1 MSPEPVTSERVYQR
15 LKADILGGR
24 YPPGAVLVVHA
35 IAEEYGVSISPV
47 RDSAQRLIG
56 ERLLAA
62 QPGGGFSVPEVT
74 MESLRDL
81 YIWHG
86 QLIRQALKARAP
98 ASREGEFADATL
110 SDAADPVALARTA
123 SALFALIGA
132 RSRNQEH
139 VHAIVSAGE
148 RLGIARLAEPGLIP
162 DAAAELQ
169 AVWTLA
175 MFGPDAALREAVW
188 SYHRRRIRRVS
199 RLVKEM
205 GGIPKTS

>member
-86 QLIRQALKARAP
+86 HLIRQALKARVP
-98 ASREGEFADATL
+98 ERREGDFADATA
-110 SDAADPVALARTA
+110 SDAADPVTLARSA
-123 SALFALIGA
+123 AALFALIGA

-148 RLGIARLAEPGLIP
+148 RLGIARLVEPGLIP
-162 DAAAELQ
+162 GIVAELQ

-175 MFGPDAALREAVW
+175 MFGPEAALREAVW

-199 RLVKEM
+199 RLAKEM
-205 GGIPKTS
+205 VGMPRSV

>member
-15 LKADILGGR
+15 LKADLLGGR
-24 YPPGAVLVVHA
+24 YGPGGLLVVHA
-35 IAEEYGVSISPV
+35 IAEEFGVSISPV

-56 ERLLAA
+56 ERLLTAH
-62 QPGGGFSVPEVT
+62 PGGGFSVPDVT
-74 MESLRDL
+74 VESVRDL

-86 QLIRQALKARAP
+86 QLIRQALKARAS
-98 ASREGEFADATL
+98 ARHEGDLADAAPST
-110 SDAADPVALARTA
+110 ATDPAALATTA
-123 SALFALIGA
+123 STIFALIGG

-148 RLGIARLAEPGLIP
+148 RLGVVRLAEPRLIP
-162 DAAAELQ
+162 DIVAELQ
-169 AVWTLA
+169 AVWTLT
-175 MFGPDAALREAVW
+175 MFGPEAALRDAVW

-199 RLVKEM
+199 RLVKEI

>member
-15 LKADILGGR
+15 LKSDILGGR

-56 ERLLAA
+56 ERMLAA
-62 QPGGGFSVPEVT
+62 QPGGGFSLPEVT

-86 QLIRQALKARAP
+86 HLIRQALKARAP
-98 ASREGEFADATL
+98 ASREGDLADARF
-110 SDAADPVALARTA
+110 SAAPDPVALARTA

-162 DAAAELQ
+162 DVVAELQ
-169 AVWTLA
+169 TVWTLA
-175 MFGPDAALREAVW
+175 MFGPEAALREAVW

-205 GGIPKTS
+205 VGIRKSI

>member
-1 MSPEPVTSERVYQR
+1 VTSERVYQR
-15 LKADILGGR
+15 LKVDILSGR
-24 YPPGAVLVVHA
+24 YAPGAVLVVQS
-35 IAEEYGVSISPV
+35 IADEYGVSISPV

-62 QPGGGFSVPEVT
+62 QPGGGFSLPEVS

-86 QLIRQALKARAP
+86 QLIRQALKERVLAA
-98 ASREGEFADATL
+98 REGDLADARL
-110 SDAADPVALARTA
+110 ADAPDPVTLASSA

-148 RLGIARLAEPGLIP
+148 RLGIARLAEPELIP
-162 DAAAELQ
+162 DIASELQ
-169 AVWTLA
+169 AVWALA
-175 MFGPDAALREAVW
+175 MFGPDAALRDAIW
-188 SYHRRRIRRVS
+188 AYHRRRIRRVS
-199 RLVKEM
+199 RLVKEIAAM
-205 GGIPKTS
+205 SR